1 MRTVSLRRFGSSPPE
16 AETAVPARVLAGSP
30 STTTINYHTS
40 ADGRF
45 FSGEW
50 HSTPGKWAVS
60 YDEDEFVLI
69 LEGRCILTSAEGIAE
84 AFGPGDSFVIPHGF
98 QGTWETLEPL
108 RKVYAIYA
116 VPAVPAS

>member
-1 MRTVSLRRFGSSPPE
+1 MTVSIRRFGSSPPE

-69 LEGRCILTSAEGIAE
+69 LAGRCILTSAEGIAE
-84 AFGPGDSFVIPHGF
+84 TFGPGDSFVIPQGF
-98 QGTWETLEPL
+98 AGTWETLETL

-116 VPAVPAS
+116 VPAASAT